1 MLSTI
6 EDLLAWGASL
16 HYPFLVLDR
25 ATKDYLRAG
34 EQAWRTLLASH
45 DDERIGRLRARRERW
60 HELEKKQ
67 CNAH

>member
-1 MLSTI
+1 MI
-6 EDLLAWGASL
+6 EELLAWGASL

-45 DDERIGRLRARRERW
+45 DSERIARLCARRARW
-60 HELEKKQ
+60 NELVKQ
-67 CNAH
+67 NPSA